1 MESLDLF
8 RHSWQQELASDE
20 PKSLDDSSHDPIG
33 DLRRIASKSKH
44 LIEYDTSIPP
54 PSQLSHSSNLT
65 TNNASF
71 TIGIRTFIAP
81 NSSSSLNPQSIE
93 PPAKKLKTSTKS
105 SLLDELIRDIDES
118 TDVPFFNVSLPR
130 EIALQIFDYLSIQ
143 DLCSCLQVCRSWHS
157 LSIDDLLWYNLHK
170 RLKLDDPNGT
180 HSDNWKD
187 HVKDSILSR
196 RKINQNFK
204 NHQCRITKLT
214 NRLGVVLTCANN
226 DETSIVGGYS
236 TGIIRKWSIEA
247 ILNSNGND
255 EDNEQLDTPDTIYES
270 TDTNQFRDMA
280 SVKSVG
286 FLKNDV
292 YALHDDGLLEI
303 WPKDT
308 GNKPRYTHQLASL
321 PIKYILN
328 DEDILCAASSAK
340 FSVWNF
346 SEVCMILY
354 RELLTL

>member
-8 RHSWQQELASDE
+8 RHSWQQELAKDE
-20 PKSLDDSSHDPIG
+20 PKSLDDSSHSPIG
-33 DLRRIASKSKH
+33 ELRRIASKSKH

-54 PSQLSHSSNLT
+54 PSQLNRSSNLT
-65 TNNASF
+65 TNNVSF

-81 NSSSSLNPQSIE
+81 NSSSPLNPPLIE
-93 PPAKKLKTSTKS
+93 PPAKKLKTSNF

-143 DLCSCLQVCRSWHS
+143 DLCSCLQVCRSWYS
-157 LSIDDLLWYNLHK
+157 LSNDDLLWYNLHK
-170 RLKLDDPNGT
+170 RLKLDDPNGA
-180 HSDNWKD
+180 HNENWKD
-187 HVKDSILSR
+187 HVKHSILSS
-196 RKINQNFK
+196 RKIKQNFK

-226 DETSIVGGYS
+226 NETSIVGGYS
-236 TGIIRKWSIEA
+236 TGIIRTWSIDT
-247 ILNSNGND
+247 ILNSNDKD
-255 EDNEQLDTPDTIYES
+255 EENEQLDTPDTIYES
-270 TDTNQFRDMA
+270 TDTNQYRDMA

-303 WPKDT
+303 WLKDT
-308 GNKPRYTHQLASL
+308 GHKPRYTHQLTSL
-321 PIKYILN
+321 PIKHIVN

-346 SEVCMILY
+346 SEVCMVLY
-354 RELLTL
+354 RELLNL